1 MFSINFRGYIMPR
14 DSVNTE
20 QYLVIRNLNNYLKY
34 HNLPLKVNEDGICHA
49 LSTLYIQYT
58 LEGKEKEFEKLLSFV
73 AQKIPAESNEF
84 PDAELFI
91 LVEKIIA
98 LQEGKSTRNKYS
110 QSNSHEQLQ
119 VKGQNLE
126 SVFQIGLQ
134 TNIDNWAEIVRDI
147 NLRDN
152 EVMRVSSL
160 QHTIA
165 IARDKAGNYKVYDP
179 NNSNINQKFQN
190 EQEMV
195 QWLSKEAFNFSLVSS
210 GSDKLDMNISV
221 ISHQPSP
228 IDRNFPDK
236 NDLLGKYLTPEQKRL
251 DAKLGGGL
259 HFAMKFDDAKA
270 AEYILNDS
278 ETNLINLDDN
288 EIRRIALCAVVR
300 DSANALGKL
309 LENLK
314 NEKIDALDAV
324 FYYALSSGSARCIE
338 KFLENPH
345 MSELYADCIEMQYE
359 ETLKNVC
366 KGLNEQLIGKV
377 MKDVLDKQGQDVFN
391 PALVS
396 ELIEISI
403 EKQNAHAISLLAKRI
418 TNFDQI
424 ISSNNRLGFLK
435 AAIENNDPVMVRS
448 LITNLKISPDEL
460 NCLNMGLSV
469 VNKYNV
475 EIFITLKE
483 SGYQFTPEADELIV
497 SKKARSIGILQNLG
511 IALIRFSEFLTNQ
524 NKIQVDNDKVQ
535 QFAPNKICDVDE
547 KNVKPFSNNGEQK
560 RNKAVEIDSD
570 DEYANSV
577 KQNVRVFNEFKD
589 KLYSIISPSRSPEI
603 KAETNERSFKLTP
616 N

>member
-1 MFSINFRGYIMPR
+1 MPR

-34 HNLPLKVNEDGICHA
+34 HDLPLKVGEDGICHA

-58 LEGKEKEFEKLLSFV
+58 LEGKEKEFEKLLSFI
-73 AQKIPAESNEF
+73 AQEIPVDSNEF
-84 PDAELFI
+84 PNAELFI

-134 TNIDNWAEIVRDI
+134 TNLDNWSQIVKNV

-152 EVMRVSSL
+152 EAMRVSTL
-160 QHTIA
+160 EHTIA
-165 IARDKAGNYKVYDP
+165 IARDKKGHYKVFDP

-195 QWLSKEAFNFSLVSS
+195 RWLSKKAFNFSLVSS

-228 IDRNFPDK
+228 MDRNFPDK
-236 NDLLGKYLTPEQKRL
+236 NDLLGKYLTPEQKNL

-259 HFAMKFDDAKA
+259 HFAMKFDDAEA
-270 AEYILNDS
+270 ARYILLKDS
-278 ETNLINLDDN
+278 EMDLTLLDDQ
-288 EIRRIALCAVVR
+288 EIGRIALCAIAR
-300 DSANALGKL
+300 DSANALVELIDLVKDEKMNV
-309 LENLK
+309 LE
-314 NEKIDALDAV
+314 AA
-324 FYYALSSGSARCIE
+324 FWSALSSGSARCID
-338 KFLENPH
+338 KFLENAH
-345 MSELYADCIEMQYE
+345 ISEVYNDCIEFE
-359 ETLKNVC
+359 CKKTLQGVFT
-366 KGLNEQLIGKV
+366 GMNEQLIDKV
-377 MKDVLDKQGQDVFN
+377 VKDVLEQNGQKVFT
-391 PALVS
+391 PELVS
-396 ELIEISI
+396 ELIEISV
-403 EKQNAHAISLLAKRI
+403 EKQNAHAISLLAKKI
-418 TNFDQI
+418 ANFDQI

-435 AAIENNDPVMVRS
+435 AAIENNDPLMVRS

-483 SGYQFTPEADELIV
+483 SGYQFTPEAEELIQR
-497 SKKARSIGILQNLG
+497 KQARSIGILQRLG
-511 IALIRFSEFLTNQ
+511 IAFIRFSEFLTNQ
-524 NKIQVDNDKVQ
+524 NKIQVDNDKVNEYS
-535 QFAPNKICDVDE
+535 PKVPE
-547 KNVKPFSNNGEQK
+547 KKK
-560 RNKAVEIDSD
+560 
-570 DEYANSV
+570 
-577 KQNVRVFNEFKD
+577 
-589 KLYSIISPSRSPEI
+589 
-603 KAETNERSFKLTP
+603 
-616 N
+616 

>member
-119 VKGQNLE
+119 VQGQNLE

-165 IARDKAGNYKVYDP
+165 VARDKEGGYKVYDP

-195 QWLSKEAFNFSLVSS
+195 QWLSKEAFNFSLVSL

-236 NDLLGKYLTPEQKRL
+236 NDLLVKYLTPEQKKL

-259 HFAMKFDDAKA
+259 HFAMKFDDAQA
-270 AEYILNDS
+270 AEYILSDS
-278 ETNLINLDDN
+278 ETNLTNLDDN
-288 EIRRIALCAVVR
+288 QIRRIALCAVVR

-309 LENLK
+309 VESLE
-314 NEKIDALDAV
+314 NEKIGALDAV

-345 MSELYADCIEMQYE
+345 MSELYTDCIGMQYE
-359 ETLKNVC
+359 ETLKNVF

-377 MKDVLDKQGQDVFN
+377 MKDVSYKKGQDIFN
-391 PALVS
+391 PKLVS

-418 TNFDQI
+418 ANFDQI

-460 NCLNMGLSV
+460 NCLNIGLSV

-547 KNVKPFSNNGEQK
+547 KNVKPFSNNGGQK
-560 RNKAVEIDSD
+560 SNKAVIEIDSD

-577 KQNVRVFNEFKD
+577 KQNVRVFNEFKE

-603 KAETNERSFKLTP
+603 KAEGSERSFKLT
-616 N
+616 